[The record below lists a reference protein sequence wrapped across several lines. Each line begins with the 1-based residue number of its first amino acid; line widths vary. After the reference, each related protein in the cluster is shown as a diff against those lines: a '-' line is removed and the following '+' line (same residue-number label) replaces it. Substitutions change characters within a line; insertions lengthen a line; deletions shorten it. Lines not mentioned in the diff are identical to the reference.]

1 MMYGIVID
9 VKVDLNREEEARD
22 MLNNMVVPRART
34 HQGIVSGYWLRDLNS
49 DILRTVQV
57 YDTQANANI
66 TADRIRSQGPP
77 PGAPITLMSIST
89 YEIIAHL

>member
-22 MLNNMVVPRART
+22 MLNNMVVPRAKT

-49 DILRTVQV
+49 DILRTVEV

-66 TADRIRSQGPP
+66 TAERIRSQGPP
-77 PGAPITLMSIST
+77 PGAPITLVSIST
-89 YEIIAHL
+89 YEVIAHL